1 MTTARP
7 GDRLR
12 LGAPSMVFGPDPLA
26 NIRLLA
32 GTVDHV
38 EVVLFHTGEFHNLPA
53 PAEARAL
60 GHALRAS
67 GMSAS
72 VHLPTTLE
80 LASPD
85 PARREASLALARR
98 ACACAAPLE
107 PEHYVL
113 HVPALPPTLVA
124 VPGQYLHPGD
134 PFDWAGWHR
143 RALGSLEL
151 LAEGVGRHRLLV
163 ENINYS
169 PCFLEPLL
177 DRGFGLCLDLG
188 HLVLGDEDVPAH
200 LERYLTRTGE
210 LHLHGVQ
217 GHTDHLSLAR
227 LPPER
232 VGRWAAHLRAR
243 RYRQPVTLEVFRPE
257 DLAESVA
264 LLDGKGTLLI

>member
-7 GDRLR
+7 GEGLR
-12 LGAPSMVFGPDPLA
+12 LGAPSMVFGPDPLE
-26 NIRLLA
+26 NVRRLA

-38 EVVLFHTGEFHNLPA
+38 EVVLFHSDGLHNLPG

-60 GHALRAS
+60 GEALRAH

-85 PARREASLALARR
+85 PARREAFLALARR
-98 ACACAAPLE
+98 ACACTAPLE

-124 VPGQYLHPGD
+124 VPGRYLRPGG
-134 PFDWAGWHR
+134 PFDWPEWHR
-143 RALGSLEL
+143 RARRSLEL

-188 HLVLGDEDVPAH
+188 HLLLGDEDVPAH
-200 LERYLTRTGE
+200 LERYLDRAGE
-210 LHLHGVQ
+210 LHLHGVE
-217 GHTDHLSLAR
+217 GYTDHLSLAR

-232 VGRWAAHLRAR
+232 VGRWVAHLRAR
-243 RYRQPVTLEVFRPE
+243 RYRRPVTLEVFCPE
-257 DLAESVA
+257 DLAESAA
-264 LLDGKGTLLI
+264 LFDGAG